1 MKKILLKNRLII
13 LSIFGLVLISCS
25 EDFLSPEVSE
35 YATSEQIN
43 KLTAQGGE
51 TVVSLMNSITAGAY
65 NAMITYQ
72 GRHDAAGQ
80 MSVGFA
86 ADMMTEDVAINYAHN
101 FSFDY
106 QVANNA
112 AAYART
118 SNTWNYLYSV
128 VSKANEVIAAT
139 SRETT
144 DADLK
149 AVLGQALALRSYAYL
164 QLVQRYQQ
172 TYIGNEDKPG
182 IPLTLT
188 VNDETESVVGRAS
201 VKEVYDQLLGD
212 LEFAIELLE
221 GYSRL
226 NKTTINKNVAAG
238 IYARALMV
246 VEDWPKAAQYAK
258 IARTGYSLMTQA
270 EVKVDGFNN
279 IENKEW
285 MWGADIT
292 GETTNMFAS
301 FFSHVCSY
309 DVGYGESTFMPKMID
324 ARLYSQMGT
333 NDARRAQ
340 FKNPSLPIDID
351 SDVTEENAPSYCNFK
366 FKKVAGWLADD
377 VYMRASEMY
386 LIEAEALARQTG
398 KEAEAFSVMK
408 EYMDNRDPDWAA
420 NRTTVTPEDVFLQKR
435 IELWAEGHI
444 FYDYLRLKKG
454 INRDYPGS
462 NHLEKL
468 TIPAGSWKFL
478 YQLPQSEIDNNVE
491 LTPAD
496 QNPLG

>member
-118 SNTWNYLYSV
+118 SNTWNYLCSV
-128 VSKANEVIAAT
+128 VSKANEVIAAI
-139 SRETT
+139 SLETT
-144 DADLK
+144 EADLK

-188 VNDETESVVGRAS
+188 VNDETES
-201 VKEVYDQLLGD
+201 
-212 LEFAIELLE
+212 
-221 GYSRL
+221 
-226 NKTTINKNVAAG
+226 
-238 IYARALMV
+238 
-246 VEDWPKAAQYAK
+246 
-258 IARTGYSLMTQA
+258 
-270 EVKVDGFNN
+270 
-279 IENKEW
+279 
-285 MWGADIT
+285 
-292 GETTNMFAS
+292 
-301 FFSHVCSY
+301 
-309 DVGYGESTFMPKMID
+309 
-324 ARLYSQMGT
+324 
-333 NDARRAQ
+333 
-340 FKNPSLPIDID
+340 
-351 SDVTEENAPSYCNFK
+351 
-366 FKKVAGWLADD
+366 
-377 VYMRASEMY
+377 
-386 LIEAEALARQTG
+386 
-398 KEAEAFSVMK
+398 
-408 EYMDNRDPDWAA
+408 
-420 NRTTVTPEDVFLQKR
+420 
-435 IELWAEGHI
+435 
-444 FYDYLRLKKG
+444 
-454 INRDYPGS
+454 
-462 NHLEKL
+462 
-468 TIPAGSWKFL
+468 
-478 YQLPQSEIDNNVE
+478 
-491 LTPAD
+491 
-496 QNPLG
+496 